1 MAIFCENEIKIQNS
15 LQRYRIWGIFDGH
28 GGWDV
33 ALAGSRVFESAFRF
47 CLKDAECAIDLRK
60 DGIRWTSYVPAVLK
74 RAFRFMDDEL
84 MRLSEDS
91 VRRGL
96 SRLEGGCAVVIVI
109 EMGGLFWIANC
120 GDSGATACS
129 ISLRSNT
136 PMKEEEEEKVE
147 EKDEESITITA
158 ANMNVVDI
166 TEPHTIESE
175 RRRLQAVACRN
186 PEYLGGAFARRM
198 FEPPPGRRKWK
209 GSFIPNK
216 KDVGMET
223 MAYDHFSDNL
233 VKTTIT
239 KEDVIA
245 EHSKSDKI
253 VSSLLLLDLSLST
266 SLSLSLLIYNPPTH
280 SHTHTGTENANDKW

>member
-47 CLKDAECAIDLRK
+47 SLKDAECAIDLRK
-60 DGIRWTSYVPAVLK
+60 DGI
-74 RAFRFMDDEL
+74 
-84 MRLSEDS
+84 
-91 VRRGL
+91 
-96 SRLEGGCAVVIVI
+96 
-109 EMGGLFWIANC
+109 GLFWIANC

-158 ANMNVVDI
+158 ANMNVVDV

-223 MAYDHFSDNL
+223 MAYDHFSNNL